1 MLLEEFNIDIAKEV
15 WQEEAL
21 EKGRRNEKYDS
32 AKTMLTDGEP
42 VEKIMRYTKLTREE
56 IEKLRDAE

>member
-1 MLLEEFNIDIAKEV
+1 MLLEEFKIDIAKEV
-15 WQEEAL
+15 WQEEAQ

-32 AKTMLTDGEP
+32 AKTMLTNGEP

-56 IEKLRDAE
+56 IEKLRDTE

>member
-1 MLLEEFNIDIAKEV
+1 MLFEEFNIDIAKEV
-15 WQEEAL
+15 WQEEAQ

-42 VEKIMRYTKLTREE
+42 VEKIMRYTKLTREG
-56 IEKLRDAE
+56 IEKLRDTE